1 MLDIRS
7 APGERRA
14 RIEAGARARGN
25 LWAIVLAGGES
36 IRLRPLVR
44 HLYGDDRPKQYAAL
58 VGDCS
63 LLRQTLDRVAR
74 LIPPE
79 RTVVVTMARQMPYME
94 AELPTA
100 QRRPH
105 VLAQPEDRGTAAGI
119 LLAAHW
125 IQAQDPEATVA
136 VFPADHL
143 VIEEGALMR
152 HVEAVAHFVDMQAGW
167 TILLGAQP
175 TEPEIEYG
183 WIDPGER
190 VGWTAPGPVYRVHG
204 FREKPSVEIARSLFA
219 TGALWNTLIFVARA
233 AALTAAGRACL
244 PSVDERLRLAA
255 AFAGTRRQDW
265 AIRHA
270 YALIQGA
277 DFSHSMLEAWPLPL
291 AVAKLTAI
299 TWCNLGTPRRV
310 LTTLGSLG
318 RAPAWASTFQAGA

>member
-233 AALTAAGRACL
+233 AALTAAG
-244 PSVDERLRLAA
+244 PSV
-255 AFAGTRRQDW
+255 
-265 AIRHA
+265 
-270 YALIQGA
+270 
-277 DFSHSMLEAWPLPL
+277 
-291 AVAKLTAI
+291 
-299 TWCNLGTPRRV
+299 
-310 LTTLGSLG
+310 
-318 RAPAWASTFQAGA
+318 PAQR